1 MDIQEIQE
9 TPIWT
14 LYEKGRNYHRQTGI
28 YVDTDRN
35 YRMYNGDQWG
45 GAKLG
50 DVEPVQKN
58 FIKPIV
64 KYKVSVIHD
73 NLYAIVYCLRRSDQ
87 RGGGSACRKAVQG
100 HHPGSGHLRRQGH
113 RRGPHSG
120 YQGAR
125 VIGKNRGGSNPS
137 PFFVNV

>member
-1 MDIQEIQE
+1 MDIQEIKE

-35 YRMYNGDQWG
+35 YRFYNGNQWE

-64 KYKVSVIHD
+64 KYKGVLLWRILTVRRFCSPWKW
-73 NLYAIVYCLRRSDQ
+73 IVAPLPMRC
-87 RGGGSACRKAVQG
+87 CKT
-100 HHPGSGHLRRQGH
+100 P
-113 RRGPHSG
+113 
-120 YQGAR
+120 
-125 VIGKNRGGSNPS
+125 
-137 PFFVNV
+137 